1 MESDY
6 LTPYQLCKRW
16 ANAVTPK
23 TLANWRA
30 KKEGPPYVR
39 IMGRVLY
46 RKSDVLVWERAGE
59 RLREGNAATAA

>member
-1 MESDY
+1 M
-6 LTPYQLCKRW
+6 
-16 ANAVTPK
+16 TPK